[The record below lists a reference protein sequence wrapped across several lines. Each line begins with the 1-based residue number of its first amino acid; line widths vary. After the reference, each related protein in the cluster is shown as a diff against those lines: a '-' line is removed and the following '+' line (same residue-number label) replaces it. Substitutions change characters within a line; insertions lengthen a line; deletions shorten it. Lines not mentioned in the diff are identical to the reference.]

1 MRFHRKS
8 AMVLTSVKGV
18 DAAVKRFILIILMLV
33 MAISLL
39 GCNRSQQPPETDGT
53 VPSFTASMT
62 MPVLYEETQA
72 GS

>member
-18 DAAVKRFILIILMLV
+18 DAAVKRLILITLLLV
-33 MAISLL
+33 LAVSLL
-39 GCNRSQQPPETDGT
+39 GCASTQQPQETDGT
-53 VPSFTASMT
+53 VPPFTASMT
-62 MPVLYEETQA
+62 MPVLYEETRA